1 MEDTLSDTNAMLI
14 RRGVWTSPQRR
25 NLAGACLAHVL
36 HDGYTDQLYA
46 LLPVWQSDFGLSYAG
61 LAVLRSLYYGTM
73 GGLQVPGNKLIA
85 RLGPRAAL
93 ALSTFVAAMG
103 FLLMALPWGFPG
115 LCAGLILAGIGSSV
129 QHPRASLLVSNTF
142 GSASRA
148 PLGIYNFSGDLGKAV
163 FPATVALLLPLISWR
178 PVVGIMAG
186 VGLAAAA
193 ALLALVP
200 RQPFIAPVTQQ
211 LMAQGRAGRG
221 FGLLMTIG
229 ALDTSTRMGYLLF
242 LPFLLQSRGGSVAL
256 IGIGLA
262 LLFLG
267 GALGKAAC
275 GWLGGHLGV
284 VPSVII
290 TESATAL
297 LIAAT
302 LILPLAPM
310 LVVLPILGIVLNG
323 TSSVLY
329 GSVPELAPK
338 GDIGRGF
345 ALFYTGVI
353 GAGGLAPIAYGA
365 LADHYDRT
373 VGALAA
379 ALTAAA
385 VIPLALALR
394 PCLRRSSLVLPSEI

>member
-1 MEDTLSDTNAMLI
+1 
-14 RRGVWTSPQRR
+14 
-25 NLAGACLAHVL
+25 
-36 HDGYTDQLYA
+36 
-46 LLPVWQSDFGLSYAG
+46 
-61 LAVLRSLYYGTM
+61 
-73 GGLQVPGNKLIA
+73 
-85 RLGPRAAL
+85 
-93 ALSTFVAAMG
+93 
-103 FLLMALPWGFPG
+103 
-115 LCAGLILAGIGSSV
+115 
-129 QHPRASLLVSNTF
+129 LVSNTF
-142 GSASRA
+142 GVASRG
-148 PLGIYNFSGDLGKAV
+148 PLGIYNFAGDLGKAV
-163 FPATVALLLPLISWR
+163 FPAAVALLLPLISWR

-186 VGLAAAA
+186 VGLAGAA

-200 RQPFIAPVTQQ
+200 LQPFIAPLQEKLTMQ
-211 LMAQGRAGRG
+211 RRSGRG
-221 FGLLMTIG
+221 FGLLMTVG

-242 LPFLLQSRGGSVAL
+242 LPFLLQSRGGSVTL
-256 IGIGLA
+256 VGLGLA
-262 LLFLG
+262 LLFIG

-275 GWLGGHLGV
+275 GWLGEHLGV
-284 VPSVII
+284 VPSVIV
-290 TESATAL
+290 TEAATAL

-310 LVVLPILGIVLNG
+310 LVALPILGIVLNG

-373 VGALAA
+373 VGTLAA

-385 VIPLALALR
+385 IIPLALALR
-394 PCLRRSSLVLPSEI
+394 PYLRGNSLTLPSEI

>member
-1 MEDTLSDTNAMLI
+1 MQNTIDDTNPLSI
-14 RRGVWTSPQRR
+14 RQEPWSSPQRR
-25 NLAGACLAHVL
+25 NLAGACLAHVM

-61 LAVLRSLYYGTM
+61 LAVVRSLYYGTM

-85 RLGPRAAL
+85 KLSPRAAL
-93 ALSTFVAAMG
+93 ALSTFVAATG

-115 LCAGLILAGIGSSV
+115 LCAGLVLAGVGSSV

-142 GSASRA
+142 GAASRG
-148 PLGIYNFSGDLGKAV
+148 PLGIYNFAGDLGKAV

-200 RQPFIAPVTQQ
+200 RQPFVAPAKEKLTTQV
-211 LMAQGRAGRG
+211 RTGRG

-256 IGIGLA
+256 VGLGLA
-262 LLFLG
+262 LLFMG

-275 GWLGGHLGV
+275 GWLGEHLGV
-284 VPSVII
+284 VPSVIV
-290 TESATAL
+290 TEAATAL
-297 LIAAT
+297 IIAAT
-302 LILPLAPM
+302 LILPLVPM

-345 ALFYTGVI
+345 AMFYTAVI

-373 VGALAA
+373 VGTLAA

-385 VIPLALALR
+385 IIPLALALR
-394 PCLRRSSLVLPSEI
+394 QILGRSSLILPSEI

>member
-1 MEDTLSDTNAMLI
+1 MREAIDHTGHMAV
-14 RRGVWTSPQRR
+14 RQGAWTSSQRR

-61 LAVLRSLYYGTM
+61 LAVVRSLYYGTM

-85 RLGPRAAL
+85 RLGARAAL

-115 LCAGLILAGIGSSV
+115 LCAGLVLAGIGSSV

-142 GSASRA
+142 GAASRA
-148 PLGIYNFSGDLGKAV
+148 PLGIYNFAGDLGKAA
-163 FPATVALLLPLISWR
+163 FPAAVALLLPLIAWR

-186 VGLAAAA
+186 VGMAGAA

-200 RQPFIAPVTQQ
+200 RQPFNAPVKDKSTTNERT
-211 LMAQGRAGRG
+211 GTG
-221 FGLLMTIG
+221 FGLLTAVG
-229 ALDTSTRMGYLLF
+229 ALDTATRMGYLLF

-256 IGIGLA
+256 VGLGLA

-275 GWLGGHLGV
+275 GWLGEHLGV
-284 VPSVII
+284 VASVIL
-290 TESATAL
+290 TEAATAL
-297 LIAAT
+297 LIIAT
-302 LILPLAPM
+302 LFLPLVPM
-310 LVVLPILGIVLNG
+310 LAVLPILGIVLNG

-329 GSVPELAPK
+329 GTVPDLAPK

-365 LADHYDRT
+365 LADHYTRT
-373 VGALAA
+373 VGTLAA

-394 PCLRRSSLVLPSEI
+394 PFLQARKSAPA